1 MGSGK
6 GKTRRASGLQ
16 SGSRITSGAKGF
28 RITAGSERLGGLGL
42 EPNLEALGFP
52 PKVGAQ
58 TLTAK
63 SEVEDD
69 VMYSPGKWRDFLHD
83 SGLDYT
89 KLYRYYLKRG
99 SLPTP
104 SQAEYQTLLD
114 ELFADAVDMD
124 VVVLPDQYTRED
136 FKIVVRPHQ
145 SFGFIAEISLKSN
158 PNRRAIYEGVARLGE
173 DIYLVNV
180 RVNGALMS
188 LAQSL
193 YGVLR
198 TEK

>member
-16 SGSRITSGAKGF
+16 SGFRVIDSGTRG
-28 RITAGSERLGGLGL
+28 GSGL

-58 TLTAK
+58 TLAAK
-63 SEVEDD
+63 SGAEDD
-69 VMYSPGKWRDFLHD
+69 VMYSPGKWRDFLLD

-99 SLPTP
+99 SLPMP

-124 VVVLPDQYTRED
+124 VIVLPDQYTRED
-136 FKIVVRPHQ
+136 FKIVVKPHQ

-158 PNRRAIYEGVARLGE
+158 PNRRAIYEGVVRLGE

-180 RVNGALMS
+180 RVSGALMS
-188 LAQSL
+188 LAQAL
-193 YGVLR
+193 YGVLH